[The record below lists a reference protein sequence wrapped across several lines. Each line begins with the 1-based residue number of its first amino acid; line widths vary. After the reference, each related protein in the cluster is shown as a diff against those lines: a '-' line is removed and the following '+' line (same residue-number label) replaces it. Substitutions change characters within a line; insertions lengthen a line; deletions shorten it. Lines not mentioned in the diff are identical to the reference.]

1 LRQHLTRLYLRLGSE
16 HTPPHPSTQ
25 FHFKDYCPMVFRNL
39 RDKAGISVGDYIQVQ
54 HASYDRSQ
62 PINLKT
68 YI

>member
-1 LRQHLTRLYLRLGSE
+1 
-16 HTPPHPSTQ
+16 
-25 FHFKDYCPMVFRNL
+25 MVFRNL